1 MVIWTGS
8 RQRYLSGMF
17 MALLCLPTLIFAQ
30 KLEFTLHQQ
39 QGEQPGPTL
48 LVIGGIQGDE
58 PGGFNAAALLVTDY
72 HITQGQVWV
81 VPNLNFESI
90 IQRSRGIYGDMNR
103 KFLTLPKSDPEY
115 AQIER
120 IKSII
125 LNKQVDLILNLHDG
139 SGFYTPHFINPQAN
153 PDRWGQ
159 SVIID
164 QESVPGIANGDLGEL
179 ARGVISQVNSQID
192 NSAHYYHLRNT
203 KTAQGDVEMEKTLS
217 YFAVRNGKSA
227 FGIEASKEFLTHQ
240 RVRFHLMIVEA
251 FMQKL
256 GVKFTRDFELTPT
269 GVQNQ
274 IDSNV
279 RMALFD
285 KRIYL
290 DMTNARRTLRYLP
303 IKKDAPLEVI
313 PSSPLIAVID
323 KNKDM
328 HVRYGNRYV
337 THLYPFYTDYDDSLR
352 TLTILHDSQ
361 RRDAEMGTVV
371 DVNESFRVE
380 PPQGYRINVIGFKQD
395 GKDDDSYVTI
405 RRRNIISSYSI
416 DRAGR
421 LYRVEVYRGDKF
433 CGMVLVRFALPPVA
447 TLPSK
452 TSDESESSSNGT

>member
-1 MVIWTGS
+1 MQFCMAILMG
-8 RQRYLSGMF
+8 GM
-17 MALLCLPTLIFAQ
+17 LCMPSVSTAK

-39 QGEQPGPTL
+39 QGDQSGPTL

-72 HITQGQVWV
+72 HITHGQVWV

-90 IQRSRGIYGDMNR
+90 IQRSRGVYGDMNR
-103 KFLTLPKSDPEY
+103 KFLTIPKSDPEY

-139 SGFYTPHFINPQAN
+139 SGFYTPHYVNPQAN

-164 QESVPGIANGDLGEL
+164 QESVPGIAHGDLGVL
-179 ARGVISQVNSQID
+179 ARTVISQVNNQID
-192 NSAHYYHLRNT
+192 NPAHYYHLRNT
-203 KTAQGDVEMEKTLS
+203 KTAQGDMEMEKTLS

-227 FGIEASKEFLTHQ
+227 FGVEASKEFLTHQ

-256 GVKFTRDFELTPT
+256 GIQYTRDFELTAN
-269 GVQNQ
+269 GVQNR

-279 RMALFD
+279 RMAMFD
-285 KRIYL
+285 NRIYL

-313 PSSPLIAVID
+313 PGSPLIAVID
-323 KNKDM
+323 KNNDM
-328 HVRYGNRYV
+328 HVRYGNRYI
-337 THLYPFYTDYDDSLR
+337 THLLPFYTEYDESLH
-352 TLTILHDSQ
+352 TVPML
-361 RRDAEMGTVV
+361 RDAQRVDAELGTVV
-371 DVNESFRVE
+371 EVQNSFRVE
-380 PPQGYRINVIGFKQD
+380 PPDGYRINVIGFKQV
-395 GKDDDSYVTI
+395 GKDDDGHVTI
-405 RRRNIISSYSI
+405 RRRDIMPSYSV

-421 LYRVEVYRGDKF
+421 LYRVEVYHGDKF
-433 CGMVLVRFALPPVA
+433 CGMVLVRFALQPLA
-447 TLPSK
+447 TLPTESTTEPE
-452 TSDESESSSNGT
+452 TSANGT